1 MSKTVSQFIKNLDAF
16 GQPVTVKYNG
26 ESSFNTHIGGIC
38 TCLIQTFMFAFTLN
52 QVVNLVTYQDP
63 QITQFIG
70 YDIRDEASEEINLGD
85 SKGELVFGLAD
96 KAT

>member
-70 YDIRDEASEEINLGD
+70 YDTRGESSGEINLGE
-85 SKGELVFGLAD
+85 SKGELAFSIYEV
-96 KAT
+96 AT